1 MKRFYKLFAAAF
13 AFALIATSPVAT
25 ITSNAAGFNPGAH
38 DDTDYGKRPNFDF
51 SSDIIESAPAPAP
64 SSPTPKVEDSTPAP
78 KVEDNTPAPKV
89 EDSGSGNSGS
99 GFNQN
104 AHDDTDYGKRPSENA
119 PQTDSNDVTVKV
131 DGGQPFRSVM
141 SKEHT
146 AYEVYH
152 KGVSVASFAV
162 TDAKGNVVTF
172 SAVKLEKSEDG
183 LWYLNITLPE
193 GVDVKDLT
201 ITLTKGD
208 LAYLAKELGITGI
221 QLNGKVLLLTAPAE
235 EKTDGKDTD
244 TSDKKEAE
252 KPKTEPESTAVGARV
267 CWCGATISIANK
279 GGLSS
284 AEKAAW
290 KAHAAAHLAK
300 GESTSYTDVAY

>member
-1 MKRFYKLFAAAF
+1 MKRFYKLFAAVF
-13 AFALIATSPVAT
+13 AFALIVTSPVGT
-25 ITSNAAGFNPGAH
+25 VTSNAAGFNQGAY
-38 DDTDYGKRPNFDF
+38 DDTDRGGRPSDYGEV
-51 SSDIIESAPAPAP
+51 ESGSNNSTESNQPAP
-64 SSPTPKVEDSTPAP
+64 STPAP
-78 KVEDNTPAPKV
+78 KT
-89 EDSGSGNSGS
+89 EDSGSDNSGS

-104 AHDDTDYGKRPSENA
+104 AHDDTDRGGRPSENA
-119 PQTDSNDVTVKV
+119 DPNDVITKV

-141 SKEHT
+141 NKEHT

-152 KGVSVASFAV
+152 KGISVASFAV

-172 SAVKLEKSEDG
+172 STVALEKGKDG

-235 EKTDGKDTD
+235 EKTDDKDTD
-244 TSDKKEAE
+244 TSDKKETE